1 MKNKAIRKKNLSKKD
16 SSTQSDVATSFAEYG
31 TNGMQV
37 FLSTFIVMYIFV
49 IPFVMALFLDG
60 DTYIFKLVNAMSIVW
75 YSPFAVIS
83 YTFICI
89 AIVLFI
95 DGLKIKYKKRPFQ
108 TSEPIETLETLKV
121 TSTAPVFVM
130 QSSLKGCTNEQA
142 LEMLKK
148 FLLENG
154 ATILINAPSE
164 NGFLKVEELDA
175 DASFGIQLI
184 AKSKSGKFAFM
195 IGGLASKL
203 TMTDIEKLAIGRA
216 YFECA
221 DAICIATDNAT
232 IDAQKKALDL
242 HVPYLNGDYFTEE
255 LKKYFSKSSKVFV

>member
-95 DGLKIKYKKRPFQ
+95 DGLKTKYKKRPFQ

-148 FLLENG
+148 FLL
-154 ATILINAPSE
+154 E

>member
-154 ATILINAPSE
+154 
-164 NGFLKVEELDA
+164 FLKVEELDA